1 MNHRHPNHPNHF
13 NHRDHPAYPA
23 AVLDSGLRGDEKQ
36 HSNRPPR
43 ESGGP
48 CQPARRGLLALLAS
62 IGCMTAGMATPAWAQ
77 ANPAWAAVEARARGQ
92 TVYFNA
98 WGGSEAINRYIQWVA
113 SEVQQR
119 HGVRLEHV
127 KISDAADMVK
137 RVRAEKAAGKTR
149 GSVDLVWINGE
160 NFLTMKREG
169 LLFGPFAE
177 GLPGYGLVDAQ
188 GKPTTR
194 LDFSEPVDG
203 MEAPWG
209 MAQLTFMAD
218 SRRTPE
224 PPRSLDA
231 LLTFAK
237 ANPGRL
243 TYPRPPNFHGTT
255 FLKQL
260 LLDLNA
266 ERSALYRP
274 VTPAALAQATAPLWR
289 TLDALHPQLW
299 RAGRQFPLNAEAMRQ
314 MLADGELLLALT
326 FNPNDAANE
335 IAAKRLPAS
344 IVSYQFESGTIGNTH
359 FVAIPVNASASDG
372 AQVVA
377 NFLLSPEAQARKA
390 DISVW
395 GDPTVLALERLSP
408 ADRARFAAQALPG
421 QVARSAPALPEPHG
435 SWVDPLE
442 REWLK
447 RYGQ

>member
-1 MNHRHPNHPNHF
+1 
-13 NHRDHPAYPA
+13 
-23 AVLDSGLRGDEKQ
+23 
-36 HSNRPPR
+36 
-43 ESGGP
+43 
-48 CQPARRGLLALLAS
+48 
-62 IGCMTAGMATPAWAQ
+62 
-77 ANPAWAAVEARARGQ
+77 
-92 TVYFNA
+92 VYFNA

-113 SEVQQR
+113 GEVQQR
-119 HGVRLEHV
+119 YGVRLEHV

-177 GLPGYGLVDAQ
+177 GLPGYGLVDVQ

-203 MEAPWG
+203 LEAPWG

-231 LLTFAK
+231 LLSFAK
-237 ANPGRL
+237 AHPGRL

-260 LLDLNA
+260 LLDLNN

-274 VTPAALAQATAPLWR
+274 VTPAAFALATAPLWR

-335 IAAKRLPAS
+335 IAAKRLPTS

-359 FVAIPVNASASDG
+359 FVAIPINASASDG

-390 DISVW
+390 DIAVW
-395 GDPTVLALERLSP
+395 GDPTVLALDRLSP
-408 ADRARFAAQALPG
+408 GDRARFAAQPLPG
-421 QVARSAPALPEPHG
+421 QVTRTAPALPEPHG